1 MRRLLLISL
10 AAALI
15 AAGVL
20 VFQFMPRGGRRPDT
34 AAPQATAE
42 RSVRSIPTRPQESLP
57 PAQAPAGAAKS
68 PDVLGDVSR
77 TLGELRTREA
87 AEDGARPATTPAQ
100 TTSAQIAPAQIT
112 PAQITPAQ
120 VEALRAQA
128 ERRHVR
134 PVTRMTFPVEPG
146 TVVPP
151 QVFLHPMPPELAGLS
166 PPDDPLGFIQ
176 VGDRFVL
183 VGTVS
188 RRIVAASKG

>member
-100 TTSAQIAPAQIT
+100 TTSAQITA
-112 PAQITPAQ
+112 AQITPAQ

>member
-20 VFQFMPRGGRRPDT
+20 VYQFMPRGGRRPDT

-100 TTSAQIAPAQIT
+100 TTSAQITA
-112 PAQITPAQ
+112 AQITPAQ